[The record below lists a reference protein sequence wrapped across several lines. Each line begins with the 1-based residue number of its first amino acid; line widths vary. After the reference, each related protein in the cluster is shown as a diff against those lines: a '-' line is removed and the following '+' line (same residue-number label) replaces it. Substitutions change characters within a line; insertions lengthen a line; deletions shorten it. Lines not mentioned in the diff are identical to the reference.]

1 MKPTVGRIIHYVV
14 TEADR
19 AHVEALKATGIEINP
34 LSTLQHLP
42 AIVIVPWSELT
53 VNAQVLLDGA
63 TVLWKTSI
71 TQGTVPGTWHW
82 PEREENE

>member
-19 AHVEALKATGIEINP
+19 AHVDALRAEGIVHLNP
-34 LSTLQHLP
+34 LSTQQHLP
-42 AIVIVPWSELT
+42 AIVIVPWSEET

-71 TQGTVPGTWHW
+71 KHGTVPGTWHW
-82 PEREENE
+82 PEREE